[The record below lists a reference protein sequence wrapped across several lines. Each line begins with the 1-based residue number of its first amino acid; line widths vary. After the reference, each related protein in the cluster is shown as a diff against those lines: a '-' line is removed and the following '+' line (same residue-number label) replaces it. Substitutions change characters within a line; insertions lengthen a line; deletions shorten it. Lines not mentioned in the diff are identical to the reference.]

1 MNPSKN
7 YKLNNLND
15 VQQPIS
21 TADPLLLF
29 VFLFHSASMAE
40 KDISPGLEIVENLDA
55 SGAIDGNEGRLT
67 TPTDLAQAIVAD
79 REFIAKISS
88 AIWANIAPNLN
99 LSNEADSNPNACAVP
114 EGQAEEL
121 NPGVSVDQTGIS
133 ESSAIVNPVVTVD
146 QSGAEKRT
154 LVPSIDS
161 EMPAKR
167 PRTCLAPEPDGLE
180 NANNDSIDDELISPN
195 SRWEA
200 SEELTEF
207 LGTSAKRL
215 SRFERRSLVKF
226 YPRPNV
232 DSVYTPALDEYLKP
246 FIQGVSAP
254 DKPLKE
260 LQDNILDI
268 FGPLSTVYENLI
280 ATLHTIGSDAFIQLD
295 KESISTFLTCVK
307 HTMLLVGDVSSRVA
321 TNQRELVLKK
331 INPLLLS
338 LANEDFT
345 DANKQLFG
353 PGFEQR
359 LKARSETAETIGKA
373 AKVGKPFFRGMAS
386 RGFPSQRLGR
396 LSSHSA
402 RLLLDQTCS
411 AGKEEP
417 EARSQDFKTHVFTIH
432 RHSGSTDSKAFQT
445 KQFAARYVYKFSSS
459 FKQADRLSSN
469 RTPKVF
475 YFNMGKKL
483 LRTPQSY
490 KWYRDIK
497 SSL

>member
-1 MNPSKN
+1 M
-7 YKLNNLND
+7 
-15 VQQPIS
+15 
-21 TADPLLLF
+21 
-29 VFLFHSASMAE
+29 FHSASVAE

-55 SGAIDGNEGRLT
+55 SGAIDHNEGRLT
-67 TPTDLAQAIVAD
+67 TPTDLAQDIVAD
-79 REFIAKISS
+79 GEFIAKISS
-88 AIWANIAPNLN
+88 AIWANIAQYLN
-99 LSNEADSNPNACAVP
+99 LSNETGSNPNASAVP
-114 EGQAEEL
+114 EGRTEEL

-133 ESSAIVNPVVTVD
+133 EGSALVNPVVSVD

-154 LVPSIDS
+154 LVPNIDS

-200 SEELTEF
+200 SEKLTKF

-232 DSVYTPALDEYLKP
+232 DSVYTLALDEYLKP

-268 FGPLSTVYENLI
+268 FGQLSTVYENLI
-280 ATLHTIGSDAFIQLD
+280 AMLHTIGSDAFIQLD
-295 KESISTFLTCVK
+295 KESISAFLTCVK

-321 TNQRELVLKK
+321 TNRRGLVLKK

-345 DANKQLFG
+345 DANKQMFG

-373 AKVGKPFFRGMAS
+373 AKVGKPFF
-386 RGFPSQRLGR
+386 
-396 LSSHSA
+396 
-402 RLLLDQTCS
+402 
-411 AGKEEP
+411 
-417 EARSQDFKTHVFTIH
+417 
-432 RHSGSTDSKAFQT
+432 
-445 KQFAARYVYKFSSS
+445 
-459 FKQADRLSSN
+459 
-469 RTPKVF
+469 
-475 YFNMGKKL
+475 
-483 LRTPQSY
+483 
-490 KWYRDIK
+490 
-497 SSL
+497 

>member
-1 MNPSKN
+1 MPETTDECPRLLINAQDYWLMPETTDYCPRLLIIFRDPRLQFNNALSFISLINNKNTVNPSKN
-7 YKLNNLND
+7 YKIKQSKWRPTTYINRW
-15 VQQPIS
+15 P
-21 TADPLLLF
+21 TLLF

-40 KDISPGLEIVENLDA
+40 QDISPGLEIVGNPDA

-99 LSNEADSNPNACAVP
+99 LSNVTGSNPNASAVP

-133 ESSAIVNPVVTVD
+133 ESSAIVNPVVSVD

-154 LVPSIDS
+154 LVPNIDS
-161 EMPAKR
+161 KMPAKR

-180 NANNDSIDDELISPN
+180 NANNDSIDDEFLSPN

-268 FGPLSTVYENLI
+268 FGLLSTVYENLI
-280 ATLHTIGSDAFIQLD
+280 AMLHTIGSDAFIQLD

-307 HTMLLVGDVSSRVA
+307 RTMLLVGDVSSRVV
-321 TNQRELVLKK
+321 QW
-331 INPLLLS
+331 
-338 LANEDFT
+338 
-345 DANKQLFG
+345 
-353 PGFEQR
+353 GFYRCQQAVVWPR
-359 LKARSETAETIGKA
+359 IWTA
-373 AKVGKPFFRGMAS
+373 
-386 RGFPSQRLGR
+386 
-396 LSSHSA
+396 
-402 RLLLDQTCS
+402 
-411 AGKEEP
+411 
-417 EARSQDFKTHVFTIH
+417 
-432 RHSGSTDSKAFQT
+432 SKGTFWDCRNYW
-445 KQFAARYVYKFSSS
+445 KG
-459 FKQADRLSSN
+459 N
-469 RTPKVF
+469 
-475 YFNMGKKL
+475 
-483 LRTPQSY
+483 
-490 KWYRDIK
+490 
-497 SSL
+497 